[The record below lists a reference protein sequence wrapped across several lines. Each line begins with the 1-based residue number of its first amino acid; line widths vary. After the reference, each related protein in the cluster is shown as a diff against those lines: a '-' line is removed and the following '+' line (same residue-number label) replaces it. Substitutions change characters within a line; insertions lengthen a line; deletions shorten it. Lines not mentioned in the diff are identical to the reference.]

1 MLCAMMPCEH
11 PVPQTGS
18 GPLAGLPEPKALPVT
33 SVAVLVT
40 VTAAALAPL
49 LAPPPNATI
58 VLPASPPLPPVPPI
72 LSAWIA
78 GNRYPMW

>member
-1 MLCAMMPCEH
+1 
-11 PVPQTGS
+11 
-18 GPLAGLPEPKALPVT
+18 
-33 SVAVLVT
+33 VAVLVT